1 MAINTASAPTSA
13 HSAEA
18 TEALPYP
25 SFPELV
31 PPDILSA
38 GSYSLRFARTPE
50 DLDTIQRLRF
60 EVFNLELGEG
70 LPESFSTGRDV
81 DRFDAQC
88 HHLVVEHKEGGVVG
102 TYRIQTG
109 EMAHAAGGFYTDGE
123 YNLAALPPAVL
134 ADGVE
139 LGRACVA
146 REHRKKPV
154 LFLLWRGLATYMR
167 HSGKRFLFGC
177 CSLTSQDQAFGM
189 RVHRHLDQL
198 GAEHPVLRVQPRPD
212 TRCESDDQAPP
223 GSYPTPKIP
232 ALFQAYLTLGART
245 LGPPA
250 IDREFKTIDW
260 LVLLDVAELPGI
272 TYRAFFRHS
281 EGEGERDG

>member
-177 CSLTSQDQAFGM
+177 CSLTSQEPALGWRTYDHLM
-189 RVHRHLDQL
+189 REGHFS
-198 GAEHPVLRVQPRPD
+198 AECWAPTRPD
-212 TRCESDDQAPP
+212 FACSAPP
-223 GSYPTPKIP
+223 GAWSQVDLETVKIP
-232 ALFQAYLTLGART
+232 PLFDMYLRYGGKVC
-245 LGPPA
+245 GPPA
-250 IDREFKTIDW
+250 LDTEFKTIDF
-260 LVLLDVAELPGI
+260 LVVFDVEAMDPRS
-272 TYRAFFRHS
+272 RAMFFERPR
-281 EGEGERDG
+281 GE